1 MVFFFI
7 AQALLLSSKVRQARL
22 YRSPLAREG
31 SISLNILVALIC
43 VFSSLNSASVNVADQ
58 SCIWAEFSYIC
69 FREGQYFNKRKKAR
83 RRQKYNSL
91 VTMEKLKVKCKQ
103 VTSLPLSP
111 KFGVLVPK
119 SISLQCIIN
128 KVVWETKQNVSSSNI
143 ASSCLSEEHEVC
155 GFIRPLT
162 P

>member
-1 MVFFFI
+1 MVFSFI
-7 AQALLLSSKVRQARL
+7 AQALPLSPKRGTDRL

-31 SISLNILVALIC
+31 SILLNILVALIC

-58 SCIWAEFSYIC
+58 SCIWAEFSYMC
-69 FREGQYFNKRKKAR
+69 FRGGQYFDKKKGGM
-83 RRQKYNSL
+83 RQKYNRL
-91 VTMEKLKVKCKQ
+91 ITMGKLKVKCKQ

-128 KVVWETKQNVSSSNI
+128 KAVWETKQNVYSSNI
-143 ASSCLSEEHEVC
+143 ASSRLSEEHEVC
-155 GFIRPLT
+155 SFIHPLT
-162 P
+162 T